1 MLVTN
6 LANSSLILA
15 SASVLAQIPKSTD
28 GQHSFYAH
36 GIDRVEPSACVVFLM
51 PATRSQGKSGPDT
64 RSTPDCKTRHTW
76 VFHCFFRFFCC
87 N

>member
-28 GQHSFYAH
+28 GQHST
-36 GIDRVEPSACVVFLM
+36 LM
-51 PATRSQGKSGPDT
+51 GYPE
-64 RSTPDCKTRHTW
+64 
-76 VFHCFFRFFCC
+76 V
-87 N
+87 